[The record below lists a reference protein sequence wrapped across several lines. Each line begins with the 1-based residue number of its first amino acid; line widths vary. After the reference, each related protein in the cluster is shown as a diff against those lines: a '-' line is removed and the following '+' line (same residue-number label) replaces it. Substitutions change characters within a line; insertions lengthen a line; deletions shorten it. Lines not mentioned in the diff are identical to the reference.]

1 VTPIEIAREHVIA
14 AALSLAASRTYID
27 VSAPGPYD
35 SAELEYRS
43 DALDESLMRWNE
55 ATAESGHNNVH
66 VIQFGEMGW
75 IIQHPLAERANGL
88 LFDCAYTWEG
98 REIPERF
105 GRFELLEGNVLGPEV
120 G

>member
-1 VTPIEIAREHVIA
+1 MTPIEIAREHVIA
-14 AALSLAASRTYID
+14 AALSLAASRTYIYA
-27 VSAPGPYD
+27 SAPQADDDATLG
-35 SAELEYRS
+35 YRS
-43 DALDESLMRWNE
+43 DALDESLVRWNE

-75 IIQHPLAERANGL
+75 IIQHPVHERINSL

-98 REIPERF
+98 RVPERF